1 MAKRLTA
8 EKYAR
13 HLIRRLYEA
22 TDGKPR
28 QWRMMSVAGSDNA
41 ALALAVKRGWIA
53 VEGGHS
59 VCLTDEG
66 RNVVRSELN

>member
-1 MAKRLTA
+1 M
-8 EKYAR
+8 
-13 HLIRRLYEA
+13 
-22 TDGKPR
+22 
-28 QWRMMSVAGSDNA
+28 QSRMMSVAGSDNA
-41 ALALAVKRGWIA
+41 ALALAVERGWIA